1 VIVGGTRI
9 RHDADVPP
17 VILPSGA
24 RVSSEPAP
32 HPKGGPTVPTT
43 AQQAAIRRRA
53 IRIHAWTWT
62 GIAALLTLLWLA
74 TTRSYFWPYWVML
87 PLAVPLAIHWLVERL
102 DNQPELWR
110 RRGMTH
116 ALAIHLGVSAVFILF
131 QVGIWLGAGGGYFW
145 PIWPSLPVII
155 AAGVHWAVVQML
167 RIEHLESVQS
177 ETVEQQDTDLRR
189 IERDLHDGAQARL
202 VALGINLGMAEQ
214 KFATDPDA
222 ARALVT
228 EARAGVGDALKELRD
243 LVRGIRPPVLADRG
257 LEAAI
262 TALADRSPVPV
273 DVTANVHPRPDDPV
287 ETASYFVVAEALTN
301 VAKHADASRVDVRL
315 ERIGSLLRVE
325 IIDDGQGQADSSGA
339 GLVGLRRRVE
349 ALGGAL
355 HVTSPPGGPTII
367 RAELP
372 CGL

>member
-1 VIVGGTRI
+1 VV
-9 RHDADVPP
+9 
-17 VILPSGA
+17 
-24 RVSSEPAP
+24 
-32 HPKGGPTVPTT
+32 
-43 AQQAAIRRRA
+43 AAISA
-53 IRIHAWTWT
+53 TMVLVWALT
-62 GIAALLTLLWLA
+62 GAG
-74 TTRSYFWPYWVML
+74 SFWPYWVAL
-87 PLAVPLAIHWLVERL
+87 PLAAPLGVHAVVEQLAVR
-102 DNQPELWR
+102 PELWR
-110 RRGMTH
+110 RKGMTLG
-116 ALAIHLGVSAVFILF
+116 LATQIGVTGVIELF
-131 QVGIWLGAGGGYFW
+131 LIGVWMGSGFLDDYFW
-145 PIWPSLPVII
+145 PAWPLLGFVI
-155 AAGVHWAVVQML
+155 AAAAHWAIVQAV
-167 RIEHLESVQS
+167 RVDHLETVQS

-228 EARAGVGDALKELRD
+228 EARTGVGDALKELRD

-287 ETASYFVVAEALTN
+287 ETAAYFVVAESLTN
-301 VAKHADASRVDVRL
+301 VAKHAGATRVDVRL
-315 ERIGSLLRVE
+315 ERFGRMLRVE
-325 IIDDGQGQADSSGA
+325 IIDDGHGLADPSGA

-349 ALGGAL
+349 ALGGNL
-355 HVTSPPGGPTII
+355 TVSSPPGGPTVV

-372 CGL
+372 CGS

>member
-1 VIVGGTRI
+1 MT
-9 RHDADVPP
+9 A
-17 VILPSGA
+17 A
-24 RVSSEPAP
+24 R
-32 HPKGGPTVPTT
+32 
-43 AQQAAIRRRA
+43 QAVLRRRA
-53 IRIHAWTWT
+53 LRIHTWVW
-62 GIAALLTLLWLA
+62 AALVGVVTIIWLA
-74 TTRSYFWPYWVML
+74 TTRGEFWPYWIAV
-87 PLAVPLAIHWLVERL
+87 PLAVPLGIHWAVEQVENR
-102 DNQPELWR
+102 PELWR
-110 RRGMTH
+110 RRGMTFP
-116 ALAIHLGVSAVFILF
+116 LAIHLGVTAVLVAFFVL
-131 QVGIWLGAGGGYFW
+131 IWAGTGGGYFW
-145 PIWPSLPVII
+145 PLWPALPLVI
-155 AAGVHWAVVQML
+155 AAGVHWAVVQVV
-167 RIEHLESVQS
+167 RIEHLEAVQT

-273 DVTANVHPRPDDPV
+273 DVMANVHPRPDDPV
-287 ETASYFVVAEALTN
+287 ETAAYFVVAEALTN
-301 VAKHADASRVDVRL
+301 VAKHAEASRVDVRL
-315 ERIGSLLRVE
+315 ERFGRMLRVE
-325 IIDDGQGQADSSGA
+325 VIDDGHGQADAGGA

-349 ALGGAL
+349 ALGGTL
-355 HVTSPPGGPTII
+355 SVTSPAGGPTVI

-372 CGL
+372 CAS